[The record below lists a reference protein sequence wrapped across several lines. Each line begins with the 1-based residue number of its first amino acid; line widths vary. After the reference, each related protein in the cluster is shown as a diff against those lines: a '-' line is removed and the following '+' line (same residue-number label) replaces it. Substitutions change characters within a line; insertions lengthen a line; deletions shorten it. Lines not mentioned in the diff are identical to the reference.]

1 MEEEGLLLFL
11 SHWLTFCFFL
21 WGHFCLPV
29 LLLTS
34 QGHSWNSSSF
44 FFFGWWVIPLMP
56 VMAPCTLQ
64 LGFSSLL
71 CAVVWLYRQ
80 EFQVLRHRAR
90 TCKLNWIFS
99 FPLKVLLSCWI
110 VRFFLAGQF
119 FFFFKSVSVFLF
131 TLKKS
136 RPWIFPFKK
145 SFNLALSSLIINKW
159 SCCF

>member
-11 SHWLTFCFFL
+11 SHRLTFCFFL

-44 FFFGWWVIPLMP
+44 LLFFGWWVIPLMP
-56 VMAPCTLQ
+56 VMTLCTLK

-110 VRFFLAGQF
+110 IRFFLAGQF
-119 FFFFKSVSVFLF
+119 FFFF
-131 TLKKS
+131 
-136 RPWIFPFKK
+136 
-145 SFNLALSSLIINKW
+145 FNLYQFSFLLWKKADHGFFHSKKVLTLPYQAL
-159 SCCF
+159 